1 MIGLVLVLLRVL
13 KPFTPLIQKRV
24 AGRLADY
31 VNDRRQTRLKREQA
45 MEKAAT
51 MDPEV
56 LKELCAAQQMAEPP
70 VEGGSSP
77 WFLLSS
83 GVLGAAVG
91 AALCF
96 IFVER
101 KRSTTSA

>member
-1 MIGLVLVLLRVL
+1 MIGPLLVLLRIL
-13 KPFTPLIQKRV
+13 KPFTPLIQKHMS
-24 AGRLADY
+24 GRLADY
-31 VNDRRQTRLKREQA
+31 LNDRRQRRLKRKQA
-45 MEKAAT
+45 MEEAAA
-51 MDPEV
+51 MDLEV
-56 LKELCAAQQMAEPP
+56 LRELCAAQQMAEPP

-101 KRSTTSA
+101 KRSTT

>member
-1 MIGLVLVLLRVL
+1 MIGPLLVLLRIL

-24 AGRLADY
+24 AGRVADHL
-31 VNDRRQTRLKREQA
+31 NDRRQRRLKRDQA
-45 MEKAAT
+45 MEEAAT

-70 VEGGSSP
+70 VEGESSL
-77 WFLLSS
+77 WSLLSS
-83 GVLGAAVG
+83 GVLGAAIG
-91 AALCF
+91 AALCL

-101 KRSTTSA
+101 KSL

>member
-1 MIGLVLVLLRVL
+1 MIGPLLVLLRIL

-24 AGRLADY
+24 AGRVADY
-31 VNDRRQTRLKREQA
+31 LNDRRQRRLKQDWA
-45 MEKAAT
+45 MEEVPAI
-51 MDPEV
+51 DPEV

-70 VEGGSSP
+70 VEEGSSP

-83 GVLGAAVG
+83 GILGAAVG

>member
-1 MIGLVLVLLRVL
+1 MIGPLLVFL
-13 KPFTPLIQKRV
+13 KILKLFTPLIQKRV
-24 AGRLADY
+24 AGRTADY
-31 VNDRRQTRLKREQA
+31 LNDRRQRRLKREQA
-45 MEKAAT
+45 REEAAT

-56 LKELCAAQQMAEPP
+56 LRELCAAQQISEPP

-96 IFVER
+96 IFVGR